1 MLRSVS
7 GMRTI
12 ASHTPSYGSS
22 HDPVLHG
29 VADGLA
35 DLFPLVEQP
44 DRFVDDADS
53 TTAPSHAPEC
63 ASEAEA

>member
-1 MLRSVS
+1 MLRSVF

-12 ASHTPSYGSS
+12 APHTPSYGSS

-44 DRFVDDADS
+44 AHFVDDPDA
-53 TTAPSHAPEC
+53 TAAPSPAPER
-63 ASEAEA
+63 ASEAEV